1 VLLIF
6 AVLKVILFI
15 QVMLSADLHPL
26 SSTTLTDFLPIHPP
40 PFIDL
45 IFIHS
50 RLPFLQLIQ
59 AFQQAIVLAFL
70 AAVRCYC

>member
-1 VLLIF
+1 MLLIF

-15 QVMLSADLHPL
+15 QVKLSADLQPL
-26 SSTTLTDFLPIHPP
+26 SSTTLTDFLPIYSPL
-40 PFIDL
+40 FIGL

-50 RLPFLQLIQ
+50 RPFLQFIQ
-59 AFQQAIVLAFL
+59 AFLQVIVLAFL